1 MTVSRSFN
9 FQEQMIEIYFV
20 SAIMAIDICVSL
32 VPISE
37 VLIWKQIFLHIEA
50 GESSLV

>member
-1 MTVSRSFN
+1 MIVSRFFN

-20 SAIMAIDICVSL
+20 SAIMTIDICVSPL
-32 VPISE
+32 PISE
-37 VLIWKQIFLHIEA
+37 VLIWKQIFQHIEA